1 MNKARHHYSE
11 ELSHLQNQI
20 RKLGTLAATAV
31 REAVRALAEH
41 DQSLAEQIIAGD
53 DEIDALRIAIED
65 EATRIMA
72 TEQPVA
78 TDLRELLASIKI
90 AGDLERIGDH
100 ARHLARGVAKLD
112 RELLSEALPSLQQMA
127 EVGVGMVSDS
137 LVAFIDQDTEAA
149 RRVAKRD
156 DQIDAAHRALY
167 ARLIELMTERP
178 EWIESSVDLMF
189 LSRFLERLGDHVTNM
204 CEWVVFTATGE
215 HTELNT

>member
-1 MNKARHHYSE
+1 MDKARHHYGE
-11 ELSHLQNQI
+11 ELSHLQNQV
-20 RKLGTLAATAV
+20 RKLARLVVVAV
-31 REAVRALAEH
+31 QEAVRALAEH
-41 DQSLAEQIIAGD
+41 DEAIAERVITGD
-53 DEIDALRIAIED
+53 DTIDALRIDIED

-112 RELLSEALPSLQQMA
+112 QDLLSEALPSVREMA
-127 EVGVGMVSDS
+127 EVGVGMVNDTIA
-137 LVAFIDQDTEAA
+137 AFADQDAEAA
-149 RRVAKRD
+149 RRVAERD
-156 DQIDAAHRALY
+156 DRIDSAHRALY

-204 CEWVVFTATGE
+204 CEWVVFATTGE
-215 HTELNT
+215 HTELNP